1 MSTLNKEEDLYQ
13 IHLIILSQL
22 ELEKRLERIKVDLA
36 LRTDFNLIDTF
47 RIFDYNGKGWITPE
61 EIANG
66 LFDFFSITV

>member
-1 MSTLNKEEDLYQ
+1 
-13 IHLIILSQL
+13 
-22 ELEKRLERIKVDLA
+22 LEKRLERIKVDLA